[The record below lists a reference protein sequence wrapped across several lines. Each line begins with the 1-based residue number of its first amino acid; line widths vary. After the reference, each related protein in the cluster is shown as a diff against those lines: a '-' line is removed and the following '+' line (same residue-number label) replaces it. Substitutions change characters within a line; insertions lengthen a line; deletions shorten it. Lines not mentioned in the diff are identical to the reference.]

1 LTFPLEIWL
10 YIANRVVIATTAASL
25 TSEQNVQIAKFGEM
39 LVAPCCY
46 HELISIHQSDV
57 VIEMRRE
64 IECMVTEGKS
74 DREILDYYI
83 VKCGRAVL
91 AEPQGME
98 GWVVRGVPF
107 LALLLGVGLVS
118 RLVWKW
124 RSKIERRATHNGK
137 SPGTGE
143 AAQDSIPEEYRGR
156 IERELRDRH
165 L

>member
-1 LTFPLEIWL
+1 MKFGLC
-10 YIANRVVIATTAASL
+10 YIALMLVATTAVSL
-25 TSEQNVQIAKFGEM
+25 TSEQNVRIAKFEEM

-46 HELISIHQSDV
+46 REPISIHRSDV
-57 VIEMRRE
+57 AVEMRKE
-64 IECMVTEGKS
+64 IACMVAEGKS

-83 VKCGRAVL
+83 VKYGKAVL

-107 LALLLGVGLVS
+107 LALILGVGLVF
-118 RLVWKW
+118 RLAWKW
-124 RSKIERRATHNGK
+124 RSKIERRARQDGK

-156 IERELRDRH
+156 IERELRDKNV
-165 L
+165 